1 MDLENQARIK
11 EIAERHGADK
21 LVVILGGAD
30 GGAVAVNAETVTA
43 GDPTYVGPLAGAQL
57 GLRVYH
63 VLEPDFKAAVDSSIY
78 EEQIAMMEMVLP
90 VEEIEETVSRIRGEL
105 TKH

>member
-11 EIAERHGADK
+11 ALAEQHGPDK
-21 LVVILGGAD
+21 LLVVLGGAD

-63 VLEPDFKAAVDSSIY
+63 AIEPEFKEAVDPAAY
-78 EEQIAMMEMVLP
+78 EEQIAVMEMVLP
-90 VEEIEETVSRIRGEL
+90 VEEIVEAVTRIRNEFS
-105 TKH
+105 KY

>member
-11 EIAERHGADK
+11 ELADQYGPDK

-63 VLEPDFKAAVDSSIY
+63 SLEPDFKAAVDSSVY

-90 VEEIEETVSRIRGEL
+90 VEEIEETARRIRTESS
-105 TKH
+105 KY

>member
-11 EIAERHGADK
+11 ELAEQHGPDK

-30 GGAVAVNAETVTA
+30 GGAVTVNAETVTV

-63 VLEPDFKAAVDSSIY
+63 ALEPDFKAAVDPSVY
-78 EEQIAMMEMVLP
+78 EEQIGMMEMVLP
-90 VEEIEETVSRIRGEL
+90 IEEIEETARRIRGEHS
-105 TKH
+105 KY